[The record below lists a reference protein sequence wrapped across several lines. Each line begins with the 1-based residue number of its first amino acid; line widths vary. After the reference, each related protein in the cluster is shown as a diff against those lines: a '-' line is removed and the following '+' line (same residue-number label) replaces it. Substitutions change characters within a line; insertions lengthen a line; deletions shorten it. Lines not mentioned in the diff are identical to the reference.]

1 MKKASNR
8 KSKLAFEE
16 NRPEVYASLR
26 AIAKSN
32 KGNAAENQRMRIL
45 AALRK
50 HGSITT
56 IEARRFLDVLA
67 PAPRIW
73 ELRHRFGES
82 IDTLMVYQETEQGK
96 PHRIG
101 KYILKTKDKK

>member
-16 NRPEVYASLR
+16 IHPEVYASLK
-26 AIAKSN
+26 AIAKN
-32 KGNAAENQRMRIL
+32 HKGSAAENQRERLL

-56 IEARRFLDVLA
+56 IDARRFLDILA
-67 PAPRIW
+67 PHARIW
-73 ELRHRFGES
+73 ELRNRHDEQ
-82 IDTLMVYQETEQGK
+82 IETIWVYQDTEKGK

-101 KYILKTKDKK
+101 KYVLKVKAKR

>member
-16 NRPEVYASLR
+16 IHSEVYASLK
-26 AIAKSN
+26 AIAKTH
-32 KGNAAENQRMRIL
+32 KGSAAENQRERLL

-56 IEARRFLDVLA
+56 IDARRFLDILNPHA
-67 PAPRIW
+67 RIW
-73 ELRHRFGES
+73 ELRNRFGEQ
-82 IDTLMVYQETEQGK
+82 IETVWVYQETEKGK
-96 PHRIG
+96 PHRVG
-101 KYILKTKDKK
+101 KYVLMVKAK